1 MADYPPVPNKT
12 YFSIGEVSELCSVK
26 QHILRYWETVFTQLQ
41 PTKRRGNRRYYT
53 SSDIYLIRQINDLL
67 GEKGLTIDGAKRFLA
82 GEEHQSDKRY
92 SKQLARQIR
101 TELEEILAELK

>member
-1 MADYPPVPNKT
+1 MADYPPVPNKI
-12 YFSIGEVSELCSVK
+12 YFSIGEVSKLCSVK

-67 GEKGLTIDGAKRFLA
+67 NGQGLTVDGVKRFLA
-82 GEEHQSDKRY
+82 GEENQGDKRY
-92 SKQLARQIR
+92 SKQLVRQIR
-101 TELEEILAELK
+101 ADLEEILAQLK